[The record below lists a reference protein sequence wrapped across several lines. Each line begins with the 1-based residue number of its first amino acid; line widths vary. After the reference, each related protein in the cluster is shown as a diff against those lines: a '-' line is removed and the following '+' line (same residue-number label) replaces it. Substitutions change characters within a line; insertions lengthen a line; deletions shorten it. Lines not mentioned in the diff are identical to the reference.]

1 MTENF
6 SENQIIPD
14 FRSHEIHVKIDHE
27 ERTTSL
33 TFQLVSEF
41 HTMNRGYD
49 ELLER
54 SLQRFAITCRS
65 KLGKNSQKA
74 ARAAKKQSKG
84 GQSEDAAV
92 VVERPLPPT
101 LLHYNVE
108 VDPATVMNYEIQT
121 GMQIVLDS
129 LTFHVVVNPP
139 TVVSLS
145 AYPKQLPYVGCPIV
159 PQVAI
164 EFGDDF
170 TCIWACETS
179 PKSGEFVTV
188 CTDKEYVPASTA
200 EGCRVKLFC
209 TALCTETARTGR
221 AVVFYLSGAVQ
232 PAVEP
237 AREFNRMLGV
247 REQFNAV
254 RRAYEVEDFNPFDTL
269 KQAREEVGQEVRGA
283 QELRVMTYNIL
294 AEPFATSEQAYTTLY
309 PYCDQAVLQSEY
321 RIQRILAEILAADAD
336 VICLQ
341 ECDLRTFEAYLLPI
355 LGRRGYQG
363 HFTCK
368 GSTEGCA
375 VFTYGRT
382 CRVVARVD
390 TPLKNVLREAG
401 YLDNLYAQRPDL
413 RDVIGG
419 KLGTVAQITVL
430 ECVQRP
436 GQAVVVA
443 NSHLFYHP
451 LASFLRTI
459 QCYAITQALE
469 LAQRSIEEGGLRQ
482 DFVKLLG
489 GEETNTVALEK
500 ETRLEKSLFV
510 GGWRKSAKESA
521 QEACT
526 DDRAV
531 KATVIFCGDLNS
543 SPNIAAM
550 QFLRK

>member
-1 MTENF
+1 
-6 SENQIIPD
+6 
-14 FRSHEIHVKIDHE
+14 
-27 ERTTSL
+27 
-33 TFQLVSEF
+33 
-41 HTMNRGYD
+41 
-49 ELLER
+49 
-54 SLQRFAITCRS
+54 
-65 KLGKNSQKA
+65 
-74 ARAAKKQSKG
+74 
-84 GQSEDAAV
+84 
-92 VVERPLPPT
+92 
-101 LLHYNVE
+101 
-108 VDPATVMNYEIQT
+108 
-121 GMQIVLDS
+121 
-129 LTFHVVVNPP
+129 
-139 TVVSLS
+139 
-145 AYPKQLPYVGCPIV
+145 
-159 PQVAI
+159 
-164 EFGDDF
+164 
-170 TCIWACETS
+170 
-179 PKSGEFVTV
+179 
-188 CTDKEYVPASTA
+188 
-200 EGCRVKLFC
+200 
-209 TALCTETARTGR
+209 
-221 AVVFYLSGAVQ
+221 VVFYLSGAVQ

-247 REQFNAV
+247 REEFNAV
-254 RRAYEVEDFNPFDTL
+254 RRAQEVEDFNPFDTL
-269 KQAREEVGQEVRGA
+269 KQRREEVSQEVRGS

-309 PYCDQAVLQSEY
+309 PYCEQAVLQSEY

-336 VICLQ
+336 VVCLQ

-375 VFTYGRT
+375 VFTYGQT

-390 TPLKNVLREAG
+390 MPLKNVLREAG

-430 ECVQRP
+430 EYVQRP
-436 GQAVVVA
+436 GQAAVVA

-469 LAQRSIEEGGLRQ
+469 LAQRCIEEGGLQQ

-489 GEETNTVALEK
+489 GEETNNLAVEK
-500 ETRLEKSLFV
+500 ETRIEKSLFV
-510 GGWRKSAKESA
+510 GGWKKITEECSQGLS
-521 QEACT
+521 T
-526 DDRAV
+526 SDGAV

-550 QFLRK
+550 QYLRQ